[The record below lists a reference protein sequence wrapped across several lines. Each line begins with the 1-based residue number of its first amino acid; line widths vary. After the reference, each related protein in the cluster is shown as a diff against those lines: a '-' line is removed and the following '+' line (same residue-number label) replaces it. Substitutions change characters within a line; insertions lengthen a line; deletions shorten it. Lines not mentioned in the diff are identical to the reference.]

1 MDKKIVRVSVKD
13 LVNFGINKG
22 SIDKGRASLMSDT
35 AWEGSVF
42 HSLFQKKMV
51 SVHGSESF
59 GKEVFVN
66 DEISNDYVEL
76 KITGRID
83 GVLSDDSGTCIYEV
97 KTTSRTI
104 SGIGMDE
111 YPSHWAQAICYGYM
125 YAKSEGLGSL
135 VIRLL
140 YINRELGED
149 RQFEKTYGFDEL
161 GSFFLDYA
169 NRYLEW
175 TAGIRKWEIIRDGSI
190 ASLEFPFSSYR
201 NGQRKMAEKAYVSIR
216 EGNRLFI
223 QAPTGIGKT
232 MGALFPA
239 VKALGEGLVER
250 IFYLTAK
257 TVTAGIAI
265 ENQRKLCDSGLNL
278 RTVVLTAKD
287 KVCPKEKRNC
297 DPDFCDR
304 ARDYYERSG
313 NAVGALLKNQLMD
326 RETIRKYADL
336 YNICPFELSL
346 DASLY
351 ADLIIGDYNYLFDP
365 RVRLIRFFEDAGG
378 DYCFLIDEAHNL
390 VDRAREMYSCEL
402 AKEQILELKRETD
415 PKWDDMKKG
424 LEKVNKELSSLKKEY
439 FGDSQGTAYESS
451 GDMPAKLAS
460 AVRKCVSI
468 MEAYLEYDM
477 GEEYNKKFMDMYFN
491 LLFFVKV
498 SEMFDGRY
506 AAFYIKNGSYLRV
519 KLMCL
524 DPSCLLSRAMDKG
537 KASILFSATLEP
549 ASYYKNILG
558 GRETDPFILLPSPFP
573 KENLAVVIEGR
584 VSTKYRDRDSSYD
597 DIAFILRDSFSLKT
611 GNYMVYFPSY
621 KYLEDVLGI
630 FEKISTGF
638 EIMVQKPGMAENDR
652 EIFLERFE
660 RHGGNTLVAF
670 AVMGGI
676 FGEGIDLAGDRLSGV
691 AVIGTGLPAVCPER
705 ELIKCY
711 YDEING
717 QGFDYAYT
725 YPGLNRVLQAA
736 GRVIR
741 SESDKGFVILIDS
754 RFTGR
759 KYLALYPLW
768 WNPVCLE
775 GNKPKAADCISRDLL
790 L

>member
-1 MDKKIVRVSVKD
+1 MEKKVVRVSVKD

-22 SIDKGRASLMSDT
+22 SIDKGKAAIMSDS
-35 AWEGSVF
+35 AWEGSAF
-42 HSLFQKKMV
+42 HSLFQKKMMNI
-51 SVHGSESF
+51 HGGESF
-59 GKEVFVN
+59 GKEVFVS

-83 GVLSDDSGTCIYEV
+83 GVLTDDSGTYIYEV
-97 KTTSRTI
+97 KTISRNI
-104 SGIGMDE
+104 GGIGVDE
-111 YPSHWAQAICYGYM
+111 YPSYWAQAICYGYM
-125 YAKSEGLGSL
+125 YAKSKGLGSAT
-135 VIRLL
+135 IRLL
-140 YINRELGED
+140 YINRDSGED
-149 RQFEKTYGFDEL
+149 RQFDKTYEFDEL
-161 GSFFLDYA
+161 GSFYLDYA

-175 TAGIRKWEIIRDGSI
+175 TAGIRKWEIIRNNSI

-201 NGQRKMAEKAYVSIR
+201 NGQRKMAEKAFVSIR

-287 KVCPKEKRNC
+287 KVCPREKRNC
-297 DPDFCDR
+297 DPDICDR

-313 NAVGALLKNQLMD
+313 NAVGDLLNNQLMD

-365 RVRLIRFFEDAGG
+365 RVRLVRFFEDTGG
-378 DYCFLIDEAHNL
+378 NYCFLIDEAHNL
-390 VDRAREMYSCEL
+390 VERAREMYSCEIG
-402 AKEQILELKRETD
+402 KEQILELKRETD
-415 PKWDDMKKG
+415 PKWDDMKKS
-424 LEKVNKELSSLKKEY
+424 LEKINKELASLKKEY
-439 FGDSQGTAYESS
+439 FEDSQGTAFEISE
-451 GDMPAKLAS
+451 DMPTKLAA

-468 MEAYLEYDM
+468 MEPYLEYDM
-477 GEEYNKKFMDMYFN
+477 GEEYSIKLMDMYFN
-491 LLFFVKV
+491 LLFFTKV

-506 AAFYIKNGSYLRV
+506 ATFYVKKGSYLRV
-519 KLMCL
+519 KLMCI
-524 DPSCLLSRAMDKG
+524 DPSYLLSKAMDKG
-537 KASILFSATLEP
+537 KSSVLFSATLEP
-549 ASYYKNILG
+549 AVYYKSILG
-558 GRETDPFILLPSPFP
+558 GRDRDSFVSLPSPFP
-573 KENLAVVIEGR
+573 GENLAVIIEGR
-584 VSTKYRDRDSSYD
+584 ISTKYRDRNLSYD
-597 DIAFILRDSFSLKT
+597 DIAFMLRDSFSIKT
-611 GNYMVYFPSY
+611 GNYIAYFPSY
-621 KYLEDVLGI
+621 KYLEDVLGV
-630 FEKISTGF
+630 FEKISPEF
-638 EIMVQKPGMAENDR
+638 EILTQKPGMAENDR
-652 EIFLERFE
+652 ETFLERFE
-660 RHGGNTLVAF
+660 NHGNSTLVAF

-705 ELIKCY
+705 ELIKRY
-711 YDEING
+711 YDGING

-741 SESDKGFVILIDS
+741 SENDRGFVLLIDS

-759 KYLALYPLW
+759 KYMELYPSW
-768 WNPVCLE
+768 WSPGCLS
-775 GNKPKAADCISRDLL
+775 GNKAQAADYISPVLL